1 MIWIQKKRNRGRTR
15 EVSIVI
21 LPRKE
26 GGRNTFLSERIF
38 RRVKFFCFVKYISLW
53 ESSEMMTVNQIMEEL
68 RKKGTI
74 WANRTIL
81 VFLNNLEKKEAV
93 SKQKQK
99 ITYYYYP
106 IIAKKDFVKKESK
119 NFLKKYFSKQVVKQC
134 VGQES
139 TRNLSLLA

>member
-1 MIWIQKKRNRGRTR
+1 MRRIKEIKKVTEAEYKVL
-15 EVSIVI
+15 EV
-21 LPRKE
+21 
-26 GGRNTFLSERIF
+26 
-38 RRVKFFCFVKYISLW
+38 LW
-53 ESSEMMTVNQIMEEL
+53 ESNEMMTVNQIMEEL

-106 IIAKKDFVKKESK
+106 IIAKKDFVKNES
-119 NFLKKYFSKQVVKQC
+119 NDFLKKYFSGSLK
-134 VGQES
+134 GF
-139 TRNLSLLA
+139 LSLFIDDDDSITEEEWKELRDWVDKFDK

>member
-1 MIWIQKKRNRGRTR
+1 M
-15 EVSIVI
+15 
-21 LPRKE
+21 
-26 GGRNTFLSERIF
+26 
-38 RRVKFFCFVKYISLW
+38 RRVKEIKKVTEAEYKVLEVLW

-106 IIAKKDFVKKESK
+106 SKKRICNE
-119 NFLKKYFSKQVVKQC
+119 
-134 VGQES
+134 
-139 TRNLSLLA
+139 

>member
-1 MIWIQKKRNRGRTR
+1 MPKIKKVTEAEYKVL
-15 EVSIVI
+15 EV
-21 LPRKE
+21 
-26 GGRNTFLSERIF
+26 
-38 RRVKFFCFVKYISLW
+38 LW
-53 ESSEMMTVNQIMEEL
+53 ESNEMMTVNQIMEEL

-119 NFLKKYFSKQVVKQC
+119 NFLKKYFSGSLK
-134 VGQES
+134 GFLSTFTSDRDSITEQEWKE
-139 TRNLSLLA
+139 LQDWIDHFDK

>member
-1 MIWIQKKRNRGRTR
+1 M
-15 EVSIVI
+15 
-21 LPRKE
+21 
-26 GGRNTFLSERIF
+26 
-38 RRVKFFCFVKYISLW
+38 RRVKEIKKVTEAVYKVLEVLW

-106 IIAKKDFVKKESK
+106 IIAKKEFVMNESK
-119 NFLKKYFSKQVVKQC
+119 NFLQKYFSGSLK
-134 VGQES
+134 GF
-139 TRNLSLLA
+139 LSMFTADNDSITEEEWKELQDWVNKFDK

>member
-1 MIWIQKKRNRGRTR
+1 M
-15 EVSIVI
+15 
-21 LPRKE
+21 
-26 GGRNTFLSERIF
+26 
-38 RRVKFFCFVKYISLW
+38 RRVKEIKKVTEAEYKVLEVLW
-53 ESSEMMTVNQIMEEL
+53 ESNEMMTVNQIMEEL

-106 IIAKKDFVKKESK
+106 IIAKKDFVKNESK
-119 NFLKKYFSKQVVKQC
+119 DFLKKYFSGSLK
-134 VGQES
+134 GF
-139 TRNLSLLA
+139 LSMFTDDDNAITEEEWKKLRDWVDKFDK